1 MLTPTLTPTAIRR
14 LIEHLNGMCEVAP
27 ALVCGAPSEADLG
40 AFVEQCNGVIV
51 ALGSTHDSGEPD
63 EEGGMGPS
71 ALPLPRPQHAAA
83 CHALAVEL
91 SALEASHAHL
101 VGLQRGMQQVLTD
114 RELQLRH
121 LRDEAERD
129 EAEILRL
136 RAASFAPPHTLLDEA
151 EVARSRSVVAIESL
165 RESYGNLS
173 AHRDLVEAEWEAA
186 ATAAALAAPFDCSSS
201 SSSAAATAGRS
212 CWRRTPSVPD
222 TAPML
227 TATECA

>member
-1 MLTPTLTPTAIRR
+1 MTPTAIRR
-14 LIEHLNGMCEVAP
+14 LVEHLNGMCEIAP
-27 ALVCGAPSEADLG
+27 TLVCGAPSEADLG

-51 ALGSTHDSGEPD
+51 ALGSTHDGSGEPD
-63 EEGGMGPS
+63 EERRMGPS
-71 ALPLPRPQHAAA
+71 ALPLPQPQHAAA
-83 CHALAVEL
+83 CHALAGEL

-201 SSSAAATAGRS
+201 SSSSAAAAATAEGS
-212 CWRRTPSVPD
+212 SWRRTPSVPD
-222 TAPML
+222 TAL
-227 TATECA
+227 TRSRH